1 MIVIGNSNEDLQMS
15 LDKLYEYCS
24 MWGLE
29 VNTAKTKI
37 VVFRKRGRVYENET
51 WVYDNQVIVDAPPE
65 ELRQHAHDRKQQAN
79 ACRYAQHVIRKNDF
93 NNEDLPW

>member
-1 MIVIGNSNEDLQMS
+1 MNGDAISDSVHYERGYNKGI
-15 LDKLYEYCS
+15 DKGFIN
-24 MWGLE
+24 GL
-29 VNTAKTKI
+29 
-37 VVFRKRGRVYENET
+37 KRAFELVEQLGDF
-51 WVYDNQVIVDAPPE
+51 YDIQVIVDAPPE